1 MQNSMA
7 RSDALPIDRMDAADT
22 AAWPYPRSVN
32 MDFLQRCHPRVADF
46 YRYWAGK
53 RGARMMPSR
62 ADMVPAEMKIFLPGI
77 VLVAVS
83 HHPLR
88 LTYRLVG
95 TREVE
100 YRGYDPTGK
109 DVAQHFAGASQNEVL
124 RNYELVIE
132 TKSFVYDEDCL
143 LSADHSF
150 QEAGTLLLPLSDDG
164 ETINMVIVYNH
175 YRILTPMAT
184 KPKLRSAIR
193 AFHQLDET
201 PATLR

>member
-7 RSDALPIDRMDAADT
+7 RSDALPMDEPGAAGSS
-22 AAWPYPRSVN
+22 AGPYPRSVN
-32 MDFLQRCHPRVADF
+32 LEFLRRCHPRIADF
-46 YRYWAGK
+46 YRYWESK
-53 RGARMMPSR
+53 RGTRCMPSR

-83 HHPLR
+83 HNPLR
-88 LTYRLVG
+88 LVYRLVG

-109 DVAQHFAGASQNEVL
+109 DVAQHFAGSSQHEVM

-164 ETINMVIVYNH
+164 ETVNMVIVYNH

-184 KPKLRSAIR
+184 RPKLRSAAR
-193 AFHQLDET
+193 AFHQLEET

>member
-1 MQNSMA
+1 MA
-7 RSDALPIDRMDAADT
+7 RAEPWLTEESAAADS
-22 AAWPYPRSVN
+22 AAWPYPRSV
-32 MDFLQRCHPRVADF
+32 DLEFLQRCHPRIADF
-46 YRYWAGK
+46 YRYWEGK
-53 RGARMMPSR
+53 RGTRRMPAR

-77 VLVAVS
+77 VLVAVQ
-83 HHPLR
+83 HNPLR

-109 DVAQHFAGASQNEVL
+109 DVAEHFAGSSQNEVL
-124 RNYELVIE
+124 RNYELVIDS
-132 TKSFVYDEDCL
+132 KSFVYDEDCL

-164 ETINMVIVYNH
+164 DTINMVIVYNH
-175 YRILTPMAT
+175 YRMLTPAAS
-184 KPKLRSAIR
+184 KPKPKSPSR

-201 PATLR
+201 PLTLR

>member
-1 MQNSMA
+1 MQCDMA
-7 RSDALPIDRMDAADT
+7 RSDAFLLDEAAAADR
-22 AAWPYPRSVN
+22 AAWPYPRSV
-32 MDFLQRCHPRVADF
+32 DLEFLQRCHLRIADF
-46 YRYWAGK
+46 YRYWEGK
-53 RGARMMPSR
+53 RGGRRMPSR
-62 ADMVPAEMKIFLPGI
+62 ADMVPSEMKIFLPGI
-77 VLVAVS
+77 VLVAVRHS
-83 HHPLR
+83 PLR

-109 DVAQHFAGASQNEVL
+109 DVAEHFAGSSQHEVL

-132 TKSFVYDEDCL
+132 SKSFVYDEDCL

-164 ETINMVIVYNH
+164 ETVNMVIVYNH
-175 YRILTPMAT
+175 YRMLTPAIGRP
-184 KPKLRSAIR
+184 KPKSATR

-201 PATLR
+201 VLTLR

>member
-1 MQNSMA
+1 MKLAMA
-7 RSDALPIDRMDAADT
+7 RPDLLLADEAAAAA
-22 AAWPYPRSVN
+22 AAWPYPRSV
-32 MDFLQRCHPRVADF
+32 DQEFLQRCHPRIADF
-46 YRYWAGK
+46 YRYWEAK
-53 RGARMMPSR
+53 RGSRRMPAR

-77 VLVAVS
+77 VLVAVR
-83 HHPLR
+83 HNPLR

-109 DVAQHFAGASQNEVL
+109 DVAEYFAGSSQNEVL

-132 TKSFVYDEDCL
+132 SKSFVYDEDCL

-164 ETINMVIVYNH
+164 ETVNMVIVYNH
-175 YRILTPMAT
+175 YRMLTPT
-184 KPKLRSAIR
+184 VSRPKPKSATR

-201 PATLR
+201 PLTLR

>member
-1 MQNSMA
+1 MQGSMGL
-7 RSDALPIDRMDAADT
+7 SDALPIDEGTAADAAL
-22 AAWPYPRSVN
+22 WPYPRSVN
-32 MDFLQRCHPRVADF
+32 LEFLKRCHPRIADF
-46 YRYWAGK
+46 YRYWEGK
-53 RGARMMPSR
+53 RGKRLMPSR

-83 HHPLR
+83 HDPLR

-95 TREVE
+95 TREVD

-109 DVAQHFAGASQNEVL
+109 DVAQHFAGSSQNEVL
-124 RNYELVIE
+124 RNYELVVDS
-132 TKSFVYDEDCL
+132 KSFVYDEDCL

-164 ETINMVIVYNH
+164 DTINMVIVYNH
-175 YRILTPMAT
+175 YRILTPMVT
-184 KPKLRSAIR
+184 RPKPRLAGR

-201 PATLR
+201 PITLR

>member
-1 MQNSMA
+1 MQCDMV
-7 RSDALPIDRMDAADT
+7 RSDAFLLDEGAAAET
-22 AAWPYPRSVN
+22 AAWPYPRSV
-32 MDFLQRCHPRVADF
+32 DLEFLQRCHPRIADF
-46 YRYWAGK
+46 YRYWDAK
-53 RGARMMPSR
+53 RGSRRMPAR
-62 ADMVPAEMKIFLPGI
+62 ADLVPSEMKMFLPGI
-77 VLVAVS
+77 VLVAVRHS
-83 HHPLR
+83 PLR

-109 DVAQHFAGASQNEVL
+109 DVAEHFAGSSQNEVL

-132 TKSFVYDEDCL
+132 SKSFVYDEDCL

-164 ETINMVIVYNH
+164 EAVNMVIVYNH
-175 YRILTPMAT
+175 YRLLTPAVSRP
-184 KPKLRSAIR
+184 KPKSATR

-201 PATLR
+201 PLTLR

>member
-1 MQNSMA
+1 MA
-7 RSDALPIDRMDAADT
+7 RSDALLADEGAAAGT
-22 AAWPYPRSVN
+22 AAWPYPRSVDLEF
-32 MDFLQRCHPRVADF
+32 MQRCHPRIADF
-46 YRYWAGK
+46 YRYWEGK
-53 RGARMMPSR
+53 RGSRRMPAR
-62 ADMVPAEMKIFLPGI
+62 ADMVPSEMKMFLPGI
-77 VLVAVS
+77 VLVAVRHS
-83 HHPLR
+83 PLR

-109 DVAQHFAGASQNEVL
+109 DVAEHFAGSSQNEVL

-132 TKSFVYDEDCL
+132 SKSFVYDEDCL

-164 ETINMVIVYNH
+164 EAVNMVIVYNH
-175 YRILTPMAT
+175 YRMLTPT
-184 KPKLRSAIR
+184 ISRPKPKSATR

-201 PATLR
+201 VLALR